1 MTSSAERGLR
11 VLTVDD
17 ELPAVKQ
24 MQWLLEADPLVGEV
38 HTATDVAQAKDVL
51 RRHRIDVVLLDIHM
65 PGPTGMDLAREL
77 RRQETGD
84 TPHVVFVTADA
95 RPAVHA
101 FELDALDYL
110 LKPVRPARL
119 HDALRKTLN
128 RIDTGPLGQLPEQG
142 RIAVQQGSQ
151 QLLLPIRSIRWAQAQ
166 GDYARIY
173 TADDSYL
180 VRLSLAGIEEEWA
193 VYDFVRIHRSHIV
206 NLNYATKIVQQ
217 NGRMRIY
224 LDDTELPVSRR
235 LMPQVRQRLK
245 QLNFRTVPR
254 SGG

>member
-1 MTSSAERGLR
+1 MTPSAERGLR

-17 ELPAVKQ
+17 ELPAVQQ

-38 HTATDVAQAKDVL
+38 HTATDVAQAKEVL

-77 RRQETGD
+77 RRQETSD

-128 RIDTGPLGQLPEQG
+128 RIDTGPVTQLPDQG
-142 RIAVQQGSQ
+142 RIAVQQGPQ
-151 QLLLPIRSIRWAQAQ
+151 QLLLPIRNIRWAQAQ

-193 VYDFVRIHRSHIV
+193 TYDFVRIHRSHIV

-217 NGRMRIY
+217 DGRMRIY
-224 LDDTELPVSRR
+224 LEDTELPVSRR

>member
-1 MTSSAERGLR
+1 MTPSREQGLH

-17 ELPAVKQ
+17 ELPAVQQ
-24 MQWLLEADPLVGEV
+24 MQWLLEADPLVAQV
-38 HTATDVAQAKDVL
+38 HTATDVAQAKEIL
-51 RRHRIDVVLLDIHM
+51 RRHRVDVVLLDIHM
-65 PGPTGMDLAREL
+65 PETNGMELAHEL
-77 RRQETGD
+77 HRQESSE

-119 HDALRKTLN
+119 HEALRKTLT
-128 RIDTGPLGQLPEQG
+128 RVDTGLLSQVADQG
-142 RIAVQQGSQ
+142 RIAVQQGAQ
-151 QLLLPIRSIRWAQAQ
+151 QLLIPIRSIRWAQAQ

-180 VRLSLAGIEEEWA
+180 LRISLAGIEEEWA
-193 VYDFVRIHRSHIV
+193 SYDFVRIHRSHIV

-217 NGRMRIY
+217 SGRMRIY
-224 LDDTELPVSRR
+224 IDDTELPVSRR

-245 QLNFRTVPR
+245 QLNFRSVPR
-254 SGG
+254 GDG

>member
-1 MTSSAERGLR
+1 MTAAEKPGLH

-17 ELPAVKQ
+17 ELPAVEQ
-24 MQWLLEADPLVGEV
+24 MQWLLEADPLVAQV
-38 HTATDVAQAKDVL
+38 YTATDVAQAREVL
-51 RRHRIDVVLLDIHM
+51 REHRIDVVLLDIHM
-65 PGPTGMDLAREL
+65 PGTTGMELAHEL
-77 RRQETGD
+77 RQQDSAD

-119 HDALRKTLN
+119 HEALSKTLT
-128 RIDTGPLGQLPEQG
+128 RVDTGPLAQIPDQG
-142 RIAVQQGSQ
+142 RVAVQQGSQ
-151 QLLLPIRSIRWAQAQ
+151 QLLIPIRSIRWAQAQ

-173 TADDSYL
+173 TEDDSYL
-180 VRLSLAGIEEEWA
+180 LRISLAGIEEDWA
-193 VYDFVRIHRSHIV
+193 AYDFVRIHRSHVV

-217 NGRMRIY
+217 SGRMRIY
-224 LDDTELPVSRR
+224 IDDTELPVSRR
-235 LMPQVRQRLK
+235 LMPHVRQRLK

>member
-1 MTSSAERGLR
+1 MTPSAERGLR

-17 ELPAVKQ
+17 ELPAVQQ

-77 RRQETGD
+77 RRQESGD

-128 RIDTGPLGQLPEQG
+128 RIDTGPLNQLPEQG

-193 VYDFVRIHRSHIV
+193 AYDFVRIHRSHIV

-217 NGRMRIY
+217 DGRMRIY
-224 LDDTELPVSRR
+224 LDETELPVSRR